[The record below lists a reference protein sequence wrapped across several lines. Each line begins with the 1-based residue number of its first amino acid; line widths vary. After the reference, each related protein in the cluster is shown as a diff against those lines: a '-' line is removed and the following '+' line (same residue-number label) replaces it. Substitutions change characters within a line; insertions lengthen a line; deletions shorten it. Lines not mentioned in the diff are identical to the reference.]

1 MKKYFF
7 LFALCLAALF
17 VGLVYSCK
25 KDPSPSPNSD
35 CPSDYGPPTDLGI
48 RASFTEEFDSVYKLS
63 TKGWVLKDNTPSSN
77 SSGFGAAWTQGQFGP
92 DKGGVWHGFTPYS
105 YTNWKDEYVYSYL
118 PSSSPVTVSSWLIT
132 PVLSVK
138 NGDKISFYTRSDTTG
153 NCIERMQVLMN
164 RSSSENTGN
173 LYSSVCSFS
182 TVLMDINAGQ
192 TVNGYP
198 TTWTKYEYT
207 FSGVSGRIDTRVAF
221 RHYVA
226 STSSAK
232 GIGIDLFKFEI
243 N

>member
-1 MKKYFF
+1 MKKYFL
-7 LFALCLAALF
+7 LFALCVAALF
-17 VGLVYSCK
+17 VGLIYSCK
-25 KDPSPSPNSD
+25 KNPTPSPNSD

-48 RASFTEEFDSVYKLS
+48 RATFTEEFDSVYKLS
-63 TKGWVLKDNTPSSN
+63 TKGWVLKSN
-77 SSGFGAAWTQGQFGP
+77 SPNGEAAWTQGQFGP

-105 YTNWKDEYVYSYL
+105 YINWRDEYVFSYAT
-118 PSSSPVTVSSWLIT
+118 STSAITISSWLIT

-173 LYSSVCSFS
+173 LASSTCSFS
-182 TVLMDINAGQ
+182 TVLMDINGGQ
-192 TVNGYP
+192 ALNGYP

-207 FSGVSGRIDTRVAF
+207 FSGITGRTDTRVAF
-221 RHYVA
+221 RHYV
-226 STSSAK
+226 TNTTNAK
-232 GIGIDLFKFEI
+232 GIGIDLFKFEV